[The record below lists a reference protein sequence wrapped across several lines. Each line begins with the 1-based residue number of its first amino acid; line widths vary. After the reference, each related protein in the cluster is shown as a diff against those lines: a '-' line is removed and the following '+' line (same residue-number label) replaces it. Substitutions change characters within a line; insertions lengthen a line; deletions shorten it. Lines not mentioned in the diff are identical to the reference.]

1 MTNPKWSHLMN
12 GSETNKWQGF
22 DKNPQNI
29 NRKGRPRKW
38 ISLVNKQLKELWYEP
53 ATKQD
58 IEENYLQ
65 ILQLNSEE
73 LAKMLNDKD
82 QPILV
87 KVIIQNIMSEKGFDV
102 IEKMLDRWIWK
113 AVQKTENREVMEDW
127 KDRLDISSKWGY

>member
-1 MTNPKWSHLMN
+1 MGELLDKRMKWKQNTNW
-12 GSETNKWQGF
+12 F

-29 NRKGRPRKW
+29 VPWRPRKW
-38 ISLVNKQLKELWYEP
+38 ISLVNTQLKELWYEP

-73 LAKMLNDKD
+73 LAKMLSDKD

-102 IEKMLDRWIWK
+102 IEKMLDRWIGK